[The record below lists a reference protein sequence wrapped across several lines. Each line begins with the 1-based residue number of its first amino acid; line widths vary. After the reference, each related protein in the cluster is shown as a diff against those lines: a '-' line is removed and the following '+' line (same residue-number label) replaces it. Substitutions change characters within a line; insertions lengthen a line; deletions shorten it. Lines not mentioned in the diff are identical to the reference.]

1 MNIKNEE
8 QCRSIAL
15 DAVLTML
22 FLFLGSGALR
32 LSDKPRSSRS
42 AHQPGR
48 FVLLCA
54 WVWVCLSM
62 HLCLSPYLGFS
73 IPFSLLVLSL
83 HNLFKWWNIL
93 EISVCMQVSDGAE
106 LIKINKRFFMQ
117 HAQNNTMLRVETMVR
132 SSLSP
137 VSCVISSLGMTG
149 ERLCPAGAVNLF
161 WRWAWWFEFELF

>member
-1 MNIKNEE
+1 M
-8 QCRSIAL
+8 
-15 DAVLTML
+15 
-22 FLFLGSGALR
+22 
-32 LSDKPRSSRS
+32 
-42 AHQPGR
+42 
-48 FVLLCA
+48 
-54 WVWVCLSM
+54 CLSM

-117 HAQNNTMLRVETMVR
+117 HAQNNTMLRVETMVS
-132 SSLSP
+132 SSLCP

-161 WRWAWWFEFELF
+161 